1 MNPDLDALRQQ
12 QQSLLQRMQAIDR
25 LRRGGLSRQFFPPTR
40 RGAPRRGPYYLLQGF
55 CRGRKFSQRV
65 PADQAPQVQQ
75 DVEHY
80 RCFQAL
86 ADQYVTVTDQLT
98 RALDAA
104 PDAKKNSS
112 PRRSPTPSSAKPTPS

>member
-1 MNPDLDALRQQ
+1 MKPDLDALRQQ
-12 QQSLLQRMQAIDR
+12 QQSLLQQMQAIGR

-40 RGAPRRGPYYLLQGF
+40 PGLPRRGPYFVLQGF

-80 RCFQAL
+80 RRFQAL
-86 ADQYVTVTDQLT
+86 TEAYVTVTDQLT
-98 RALDAA
+98 RALDAQ

-112 PRRSPTPSSAKPTPS
+112 LRRLPTPSSAKPPPS